1 MSNADFGTDI
11 IMSVVEQPS
20 YERENQGHVL
30 QSGTPPITDA
40 CSHDSTFVSR
50 EQPSY
55 ERENQGHVLQGG
67 TPPITD
73 ACSHDSTFGFQRSR
87 TTFVT
92 DVWLKWF

>member
-1 MSNADFGTDI
+1 
-11 IMSVVEQPS
+11 MSVVEQPS

-55 ERENQGHVLQGG
+55 ERENQGHVLL
-67 TPPITD
+67 TPVLMT
-73 ACSHDSTFGFQRSR
+73 ALLVSR
-87 TTFVT
+87 EAEP
-92 DVWLKWF
+92 LLLQICG